1 MIVAS
6 PIKTL
11 AVIVPIYGHH
21 GYIRDCIYSLTSQ
34 WSSLNQINLVV
45 DGDEDALRIVLEC
58 FYDSK
63 TRGNFTIEML
73 NENSG
78 SYCAQNVG
86 LSLLDSDSV
95 SFCGV
100 DDMWT
105 PSRSRDILRS
115 FHNYNS
121 IVNTYSCKIDAL
133 GRRLKRS
140 IHPLG
145 GCYAYSRN
153 MIERLGMFRQW
164 PCSADSDMFYR
175 AQKLGGHLSMYRAY
189 SYLYRQHGDQ
199 LTQRDK
205 TGFGSELRKKYESM
219 WHDET
224 IYHQD
229 DLSPHRVIIKNGR
242 SVDE

>member
-1 MIVAS
+1 MS

-11 AVIVPIYGHH
+11 AVVVPIYGHH

-34 WSSLNQINLVV
+34 WSSLNQIILVV
-45 DGDEDALRIVLEC
+45 DGDKDALKIAKEC

-63 TRGNFTIEML
+63 ARSNFTIAML
-73 NENSG
+73 DKNSG

-121 IVNTYSCKIDAL
+121 IVNTYSCKIDAS

-199 LTQRDK
+199 LTHNK
-205 TGFGSELRKKYESM
+205 ETGFGSELRKKYESM

-229 DLSPHRVIIKNGR
+229 DLSPHRLVVLNGR
-242 SVDE
+242 NVDE